1 MAGDLKVIYVAGTTQ
16 EAHLLRDHLEESGIR
31 ATVTNAVLEGG
42 AGVDLV
48 GWPTSARV
56 AVSEEDAAAARHIAL
71 QFDRAFSARAKAGP
85 LDEEDDKRAVGQPAQ
100 TGDAAEAGAPTR
112 SWPRCPQCNALR
124 ITKCP
129 ACGTSGTD
137 FPQADAFD
145 ADPADEASPPL
156 VLCPEC
162 DEPFAP
168 EYASACEWCGHE
180 FHEGFAPAVVEQRF
194 DLSPGLLAVVA
205 VALAVVVGL
214 LVYFAV
220 LVGHAG
226 PR

>member
-1 MAGDLKVIYVAGTTQ
+1 MAGDLKVVYVAGTTQ
-16 EAHLLRDHLEESGIR
+16 EAHLLREYLEESGIR

-42 AGVDLV
+42 AGVDIV

-56 AVSEEDAAAARHIAL
+56 AVSEEDAAAARHIAI
-71 QFDRAFSARAKAGP
+71 QFDRAFSARAKAEP
-85 LDEEDDKRAVGQPAQ
+85 LDGENDGAAGQ
-100 TGDAAEAGAPTR
+100 TGDAAGAGAPPR

-137 FPQADAFD
+137 FSQADAFD

-168 EYASACEWCGHE
+168 EYASECEWCGHK
-180 FHEGFAPAVVEQRF
+180 FHGGFAPSASEHRF

-205 VALAVVVGL
+205 VALTVVVGM

-220 LVGHAG
+220 LVGHGG